1 MRWAPGLAALLGV
14 DAAPL
19 AVRLPFDLTVCDAEW
34 VNVAAMLA
42 FASIWLAQLP
52 RSGDYSLAIFYVA
65 PAVDDA
71 ADADGGGGDVP
82 LRATAS
88 TSTTAPCAPVPRAVD
103 GMSRFALSDRS
114 VAALSDETRLR
125 LAMAHSLRDARRP
138 EACSTLK

>member
-19 AVRLPFDLTVCDAEW
+19 AVRLPFDLTVCDAER

-52 RSGDYSLAIFYVA
+52 RSGDYSLAIFYV
-65 PAVDDA
+65 
-71 ADADGGGGDVP
+71 
-82 LRATAS
+82 ATAS